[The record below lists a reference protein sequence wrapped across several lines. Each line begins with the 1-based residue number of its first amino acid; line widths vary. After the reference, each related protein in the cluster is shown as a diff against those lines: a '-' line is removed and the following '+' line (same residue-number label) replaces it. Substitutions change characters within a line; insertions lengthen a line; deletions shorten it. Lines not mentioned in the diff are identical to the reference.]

1 MGINAERGKDNT
13 TPTGGGLLDTV
24 RDKING
30 VFHGQSD
37 VAARQESALA
47 AGASSAI
54 KSTDLSDGIHEDA
67 GRGIESINSVTTRRN

>member
-1 MGINAERGKDNT
+1 MQRGAKT
-13 TPTGGGLLDTV
+13 IPLLPGGLLDTV